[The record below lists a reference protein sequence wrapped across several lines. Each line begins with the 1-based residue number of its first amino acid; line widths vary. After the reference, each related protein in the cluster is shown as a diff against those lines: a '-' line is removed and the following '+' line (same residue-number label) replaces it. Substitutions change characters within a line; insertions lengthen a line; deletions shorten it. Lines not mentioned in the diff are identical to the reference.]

1 VVLPRRAD
9 TVASKWDA
17 GCVRALLFLWL
28 AAGFPPALPAQPI
41 QITSLPAGAKPMGIA
56 LINQNLA
63 PIVPTY
69 AVVANS
75 GDGSLS
81 SYTLGGGPQL
91 ATKIQGIPDP
101 HAVIQNC
108 YSTSPYPEVI
118 VTSPSDNSVSFVEF
132 PAPGSP
138 PSIFA
143 IKTVSVGKQPLS
155 VGCFPIFNFSGTGN
169 SWVVVVSNYGDQTVT
184 LIDANSHVVIA
195 TVPNVPGTPGLH
207 GIGGTTAAASPVAW
221 IAGTDANLVTLL
233 DVKSGKVLS
242 KIPIDKPISI
252 QGTQVAT
259 ASAVLSFDPNTLQST
274 TVLAFPG
281 VQLLNIVTAGYRD
294 IGPQLLGTA
303 TFGLVNNAGMTSLAL
318 FSGTE
323 MFSLAQVTSPQDMAV
338 DVPVSCTPG
347 FLTCRPQGGHLLTT
361 SSDTNSLIIVTPPP
375 GTAPDFD
382 LGNAAYVGIPLAPGG
397 LGSIFVNTGAAEA
410 FSADPLALPTTLG
423 DVTLRIGGSMIL
435 IPSGWTYV
443 PANVVEAA
451 LLYVGPAQINFQV
464 PPGIPPGR
472 PVAILK
478 KPDGTTLT
486 GWPQIVASA
495 PGIFSLSGKGFGP
508 GAVLNQDNSV
518 NSADNPAARGSVI
531 QIFATG
537 GGDTTPLLAPGQAAP
552 ANGDPLVLM
561 NATPLVL
568 FGTINDQ
575 KAVGPGQVLFN
586 GLAPGLPGV
595 WQVNAR
601 IPDGI
606 TPGPAVLL
614 QLQASPNFL
623 TNLVTIAVQ

>member
-1 VVLPRRAD
+1 
-9 TVASKWDA
+9 
-17 GCVRALLFLWL
+17 
-28 AAGFPPALPAQPI
+28 
-41 QITSLPAGAKPMGIA
+41 
-56 LINQNLA
+56 
-63 PIVPTY
+63 
-69 AVVANS
+69 
-75 GDGSLS
+75 
-81 SYTLGGGPQL
+81 
-91 ATKIQGIPDP
+91 
-101 HAVIQNC
+101 
-108 YSTSPYPEVI
+108 
-118 VTSPSDNSVSFVEF
+118 
-132 PAPGSP
+132 
-138 PSIFA
+138 
-143 IKTVSVGKQPLS
+143 
-155 VGCFPIFNFSGTGN
+155 
-169 SWVVVVSNYGDQTVT
+169 
-184 LIDANSHVVIA
+184 
-195 TVPNVPGTPGLH
+195 
-207 GIGGTTAAASPVAW
+207 
-221 IAGTDANLVTLL
+221 
-233 DVKSGKVLS
+233 
-242 KIPIDKPISI
+242 
-252 QGTQVAT
+252 
-259 ASAVLSFDPNTLQST
+259 
-274 TVLAFPG
+274 VLAFPG